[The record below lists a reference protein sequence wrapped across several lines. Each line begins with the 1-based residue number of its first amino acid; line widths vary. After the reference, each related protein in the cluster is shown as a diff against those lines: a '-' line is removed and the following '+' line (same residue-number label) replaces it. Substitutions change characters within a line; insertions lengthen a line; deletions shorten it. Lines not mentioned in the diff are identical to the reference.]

1 MKHILIFQAFLAL
14 VGPLLV
20 SYFVA
25 QQQAYSFFVGS
36 LVILVSVFLL
46 GWAWSLIFKKKLVAL
61 AAVIIVI
68 KYAILGIIIF
78 ELAKQAWFRP
88 LWFSLGVASF
98 TLTAIFY
105 ALKETLT
112 KGNEDG
118 F

>member
-1 MKHILIFQAFLAL
+1 MKPLLLFQAILAAF
-14 VGPLLV
+14 GSLLV
-20 SYFVA
+20 DYIA
-25 QQQAYSFFVGS
+25 ARQQAYSFFIGS
-36 LVILVSVFLL
+36 LVILGSVFLL

-61 AAVIIVI
+61 ATGIIVI

-78 ELAKQAWFRP
+78 ELAKQPWFKP
-88 LWFSLGVASF
+88 LWFSLGIASF

-118 F
+118 I